1 VASIARNAAAAAL
14 SDLGSIEGSNEADF
28 TGQFHLPVASD
39 RSNGASPVS
48 RMKQF
53 FLKIFTWWNGQT
65 FGTQLWTWRF
75 GELVGE
81 DEQGNRYY
89 RTQGGKI
96 DPVLHFE
103 RRWVIYN
110 GLAEASRI
118 PPSWHGWMHHTVD
131 LPPTEDGY
139 KPHEWEKPHVP
150 NMTGTPAA
158 YRPPGSTLASGRR
171 PKATGD
177 YQPWTPGS

>member
-1 VASIARNAAAAAL
+1 MNGIERFEAGRTRICERQCPRLSYAVVASETQSKSGL
-14 SDLGSIEGSNEADF
+14 F
-28 TGQFHLPVASD
+28 
-39 RSNGASPVS
+39 

-53 FLKIFTWWNGQT
+53 FLKLFTWWNGQT

-89 RTQGGKI
+89 RTLGGKI
-96 DPVLHFE
+96 DPTLHFE

-139 KPHEWEKPHVP
+139 TPREWETPHVP

-158 YRPPGSTLASGRR
+158 YRPPGSTLASGHR

>member
-1 VASIARNAAAAAL
+1 MNGSSAAAGSRAL
-14 SDLGSIEGSNEADF
+14 RFAFIDGANEADF
-28 TGQFHLPVASD
+28 TGQFRLAVASGVKQTG
-39 RSNGASPVS
+39 SQPVS

-53 FLKIFTWWNGQT
+53 FLKLFTWWNGQT

-89 RTQGGKI
+89 RTSGGKI

-131 LPPTEDGY
+131 LPPTEDKY
-139 KPHEWEKPHVP
+139 KPREWEKPHVP

-177 YQPWTPGS
+177 YQPWTPVD

>member
-1 VASIARNAAAAAL
+1 
-14 SDLGSIEGSNEADF
+14 
-28 TGQFHLPVASD
+28 
-39 RSNGASPVS
+39 
-48 RMKQF
+48 MKQF
-53 FLKIFTWWNGQT
+53 FLKLFTWWNGQT

-89 RTQGGKI
+89 RTAGGKI

-118 PPSWHGWMHHTVD
+118 PPSWHAWIHHVVD
-131 LPPTEDGY
+131 VPPTQDGY
-139 KPHEWEKPHVP
+139 EPREWEKPHQP
-150 NMTGTPAA
+150 NLTGTPRA
-158 YRPPGSTLASGRR
+158 YRPSGSTLASGRR

-177 YQPWTPGS
+177 YQPWTPRS